1 MLTANYKPN
10 ELTGSARLFHNGKEI
25 YKMESANRNY
35 DLDFDESWLN
45 PFSTYEED
53 RETYEA
59 MIESNGYI
67 WCEKL

>member
-1 MLTANYKPN
+1 
-10 ELTGSARLFHNGKEI
+10 
-25 YKMESANRNY
+25 MESANRNY